1 MEQEIIECPCGSII
15 KKGQLS
21 RHTRTR
27 KHINHLEKVKKKRS
41 TLDLTKS
48 DLHNNIKDDIED
60 YINETQENYKNDVE
74 AEAEAETEADDS
86 ENSDNDTEA
95 DNQEVEELVVEAK
108 EKKGYNKEHLDKIR
122 QKAHEVLKAKK
133 MARIQAKLDKENEL
147 ITKAKMYDELIR
159 KQKEEEERRK
169 REELEKI
176 EREKEKRLRD
186 YDKLLE
192 ENMRLK
198 QKNES
203 KNVIQEY
210 AKQQIIDDLKN
221 QRLQYLSK
229 HLGINSFIVPTNQ

>member
-1 MEQEIIECPCGSII
+1 MDEKEIIECPCGSII

-27 KHINHLEKVKKKRS
+27 KHLNHLEKVKKKRS

-60 YINETQENYKNDVE
+60 YINETQGNFEVE
-74 AEAEAETEADDS
+74 AKPDDDDDANDDADD
-86 ENSDNDTEA
+86 SDNDTEA

-147 ITKAKMYDELIR
+147 LTKAKMYDDLIK
-159 KQKEEEERRK
+159 KQKEDEERKK

-176 EREKEKRLRD
+176 EKEKEKRLRD

-198 QKNES
+198 QKNEN

-221 QRLQYLSK
+221 QRLQYLAK
-229 HLGINSFIVPTNQ
+229 HLGIHYS